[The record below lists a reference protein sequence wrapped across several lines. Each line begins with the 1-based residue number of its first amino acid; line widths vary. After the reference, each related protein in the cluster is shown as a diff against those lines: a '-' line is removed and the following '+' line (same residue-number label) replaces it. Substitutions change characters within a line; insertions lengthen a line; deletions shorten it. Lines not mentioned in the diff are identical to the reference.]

1 MILHVISCNIYLCGR
16 IENVGL
22 LEHFCLEFSFV
33 TDVKTAASTSFSN
46 CLLALT
52 VDVEP
57 DFYSTDRELSWSMTM
72 NKGVPVGGSASGIAN
87 HCACQL
93 VACEFSCTCSDVL
106 SFGYN

>member
-46 CLLALT
+46 SLLALT

-57 DFYSTDRELSWSMTM
+57 YFYSTVSRVELVDDDEHW
-72 NKGVPVGGSASGIAN
+72 
-87 HCACQL
+87 CACRR
-93 VACEFSCTCSDVL
+93 
-106 SFGYN
+106 